1 MAPIN
6 KKLKSSLKLLVVVLI
21 NLPLSHT
28 CFSLFILYRRILGAT
43 AHCQESQMGK
53 RKPQMAP
60 PPQGAHQQHCRVNIT
75 GKKKDLPIMIKVDI
89 YLKVH
94 NDNIHTYVIKQNYVI
109 VHAYH
114 NVIYN
119 FFCRY
124 SFYTDR
130 AEFWT
135 QSPSSYQVCHT
146 LTTKNIFIEFAFLC
160 ISWLYISWFKSGI
173 TILIQLFFFS
183 AMSLFL
189 PNVQHLSTST
199 RKSTTSSSTLRDQP
213 MTSPGSPLSA
223 ALLLWL
229 GTCHRIF
236 HASKFH
242 W

>member
-1 MAPIN
+1 MPLLIARNLRWERENP
-6 KKLKSSLKLLVVVLI
+6 KRLPHPKAHTSSTVG
-21 NLPLSHT
+21 ST
-28 CFSLFILYRRILGAT
+28 
-43 AHCQESQMGK
+43 SQ
-53 RKPQMAP
+53 
-60 PPQGAHQQHCRVNIT
+60 V
-75 GKKKDLPIMIKVDI
+75 KKKDLPIMIKVDI

-94 NDNIHTYVIKQNYVI
+94 NDNIHTYVINQNYVI

>member
-1 MAPIN
+1 MAPIS

-53 RKPQMAP
+53 RKPQMPP

-173 TILIQLFFFS
+173 TILIQLFFFFS
-183 AMSLFL
+183 YESVPAQRAAS
-189 PNVQHLSTST
+189 QHIYTEIDNIVEHLAGPTDDVTRVAPIGCSTF
-199 RKSTTSSSTLRDQP
+199 
-213 MTSPGSPLSA
+213 MTGYMPPDFS
-223 ALLLWL
+223 
-229 GTCHRIF
+229 CQ
-236 HASKFH
+236 
-242 W
+242 